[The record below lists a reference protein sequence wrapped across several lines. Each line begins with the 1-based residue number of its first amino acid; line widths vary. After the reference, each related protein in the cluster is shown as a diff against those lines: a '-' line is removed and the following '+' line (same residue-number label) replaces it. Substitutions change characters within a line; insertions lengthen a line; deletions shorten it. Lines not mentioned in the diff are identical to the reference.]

1 MKTGGCGRAQSL
13 SAWLNLT
20 WQLGSGFVSRLIV
33 IQLRNNKNLPD
44 VNQLGV
50 NLAETQE

>member
-1 MKTGGCGRAQSL
+1 MKTGGCGTAQSL

-20 WQLGSGFVSRLIV
+20 WQLGSGFVSRLIA

-44 VNQLGV
+44 VNQFGV
-50 NLAETQE
+50 NLAVTQE